1 MRALTDPIE
10 VFTKMEVD
18 EQEPECDDFTGQRE
32 PPLHEW
38 IKGVL
43 NRYPGGQIFK
53 VILIINSRNLTHKRT
68 VFC

>member
-10 VFTKMEVD
+10 VFAKMEVD
-18 EQEPECDDFTGQRE
+18 QQEPECDDFTGQRE
-32 PPLHEW
+32 PPLYEW

-53 VILIINSRNLTHKRT
+53 VTDN
-68 VFC
+68 